1 MRAAIVGPMD
11 FLSAGTALESS
22 APTASPPLLAGP
34 DGPSVVSLTDSGLT
48 WLATNGVRIV
58 VILLVAAIASWLMN
72 WAVKRLVR
80 GMIGSTAAITSVATV
95 VVKREQRAAR
105 IAQARRAQRA
115 ETLSNVAR
123 NVARAVI
130 WLIAIVMVLSE
141 LGVNVAPVIASLGVI
156 GLAAGIGAQTIIKDI
171 VAGVVMLFED
181 VIAVGD
187 IVDLEYATGTVEEI
201 NLRVTQVRSLDG
213 VLWTVRNGE
222 IVRVGNMS
230 RGFSTALVMLDI
242 DAEADNTKV
251 SEVLARIG
259 NEFERDPDWTDDLEG
274 DVVISGIL
282 RVDGAR
288 FQRRVTVKVSPGKQW
303 SVEQEL
309 RRRIRVAFQ
318 KEGIDFALPR
328 FSETQ
333 QS

>member
-1 MRAAIVGPMD
+1 MEFA
-11 FLSAGTALESS
+11 ESS
-22 APTASPPLLAGP
+22 DPVAGPPLIAE
-34 DGPSVVSLTDSGLT
+34 PSGFSFASLTDGALT

-58 VILLVAAIASWLMN
+58 VILVIAALASWAVN
-72 WAVKRLVR
+72 WLIKRVVS
-80 GMIGSTAAITSVATV
+80 GMIGSSAALSSVAGV
-95 VVKREQRAAR
+95 VVKREQRAVR

-130 WLIAIVMVLSE
+130 WAVALVMILSE
-141 LGVNVAPVIASLGVI
+141 LGVNIAPVIASLGVL

-171 VAGVVMLFED
+171 VAGIVMLFED
-181 VIAVGD
+181 VVAVGD

-201 NLRVTQVRSLDG
+201 NLRVTQVRALDG

-222 IVRVGNMS
+222 IVRIGNMS
-230 RGFSTALVMLDI
+230 RGFATALVVLDI
-242 DAEADNTKV
+242 DAEADNARV
-251 SEVLARIG
+251 SEVLDAVG
-259 NEFERDPDWTDDLEG
+259 EEFEKDAEWQEELEG
-274 DVVISGIL
+274 EVVVSGIL

-309 RRRIRVAFQ
+309 RRRIRAAFQ
-318 KEGIDFALPR
+318 REGIEFALPR

-333 QS
+333 QP